1 MAGREAAAPGR
12 ETVMTDDTEDSLWR
26 WPLGTFRDALASD
39 SPTPGGG
46 SAAMVTATLGLGLVV
61 MALRITANKAAD
73 RVFLDTLI
81 LSGERLMAELSA
93 HAEADIAVFDAY
105 MAALK
110 LPKATEDEKVAR
122 RAVLQE
128 ATVAATEIP
137 LNAAQTVLEAIDLA
151 GQAATLA
158 TTQMVSDVGAGAA
171 TLRGAIE
178 AVLYA
183 VDVNLRGL
191 DDAPGRAD
199 YAGSRDRLLATAEQR
214 AGGIARLVRD
224 RLR

>member
-1 MAGREAAAPGR
+1 MTTEA
-12 ETVMTDDTEDSLWR
+12 EDSLWR
-26 WPLGTFRDALASD
+26 WPLATFRDTLASD

-46 SAAMVTATLGLGLVV
+46 SAAMVSATLGLGLVV
-61 MALRITANKAAD
+61 MALRITANKTAD
-73 RVFLDTLI
+73 RSFLDTLI
-81 LSGERLMAELSA
+81 LSGERLIAELSA

-110 LPKATEDEKVAR
+110 LPKATEEEKAAR
-122 RAVLQE
+122 RDALRQ
-128 ATVAATEIP
+128 ATIAATEVP
-137 LNAAQTVLEAIDLA
+137 LNAAQTALEGLDLA
-151 GQAATLA
+151 NQAATLA
-158 TTQMVSDVGAGAA
+158 ATQIVSDVGAGAA
-171 TLRGAIE
+171 TLRGAAE

-191 DDAPGRAD
+191 DDATRRQIYAD
-199 YAGSRDRLLATAEQR
+199 SRDRLLAAAEQR

>member
-1 MAGREAAAPGR
+1 MAGHAAAAPGR
-12 ETVMTDDTEDSLWR
+12 ETVMTNDTEDSLWR

-110 LPKATEDEKVAR
+110 LPKATEDEKTAR

-128 ATVAATEIP
+128 ATVIP

-191 DDAPGRAD
+191 DDARSRAD

-224 RLR
+224 RLH

>member
-1 MAGREAAAPGR
+1 
-12 ETVMTDDTEDSLWR
+12 MTTETEDGLWR
-26 WPLGTFRDALASD
+26 WPLATFRDTLASD

-46 SAAMVTATLGLGLVV
+46 SAAMVSATLGLGLVV

-73 RVFLDTLI
+73 RSFLDTLI
-81 LSGERLMAELSA
+81 LSGERLIAELSA

-110 LPKATEDEKVAR
+110 LPKATEEEKAAR
-122 RAVLQE
+122 REALRQ
-128 ATVAATEIP
+128 ATVAATEVP
-137 LNAAQTVLEAIDLA
+137 LNAAQTALEGIDLA
-151 GQAATLA
+151 NQAATLA
-158 TTQMVSDVGAGAA
+158 ATQIVSDVGAGAA
-171 TLRGAIE
+171 TLRGAVE

-191 DDAPGRAD
+191 DDAAGRQVYAD
-199 YAGSRDRLLATAEQR
+199 SRDRLLAAAEQR

>member
-1 MAGREAAAPGR
+1 
-12 ETVMTDDTEDSLWR
+12 MTDDTEDSLWNM
-26 WPLGTFRDALASD
+26 PLGTFRDALAGD

-46 SAAMVTATLGLGLVV
+46 SAAMVAATLGLGLVV

-81 LSGERLMAELSA
+81 LSGERLMAEMSA
-93 HAEADIAVFDAY
+93 HADADIAVFDAY
-105 MAALK
+105 IAALK
-110 LPKATEDEKVAR
+110 LPKATEEEKATR
-122 RAVLQE
+122 RAALQD
-128 ATVAATEIP
+128 AIVAATEIP
-137 LNAAQTVLEAIDLA
+137 LNAAQTGLEAIDLA

-158 TTQMVSDVGAGAA
+158 TTQIVSDVGAGAA
-171 TLRGAIE
+171 TLRGAVE

-191 DDAPGRAD
+191 DDARGRAD
-199 YAGSRDRLLATAEQR
+199 YAVSRDRLLATVEQR
-214 AGGIARLVRD
+214 AGGIARLVRE

>member
-1 MAGREAAAPGR
+1 
-12 ETVMTDDTEDSLWR
+12 MTTETEDSLWR
-26 WPLGTFRDALASD
+26 WPLATFRDTLASD

-46 SAAMVTATLGLGLVV
+46 SAAMVSATLGLGLVV

-73 RVFLDTLI
+73 RGFLDTLI
-81 LSGERLMAELSA
+81 LSGERLIAELSA

-110 LPKATEDEKVAR
+110 LPKATEEEKTAR
-122 RAVLQE
+122 REALRQ
-128 ATVAATEIP
+128 ATVAATEVP
-137 LNAAQTVLEAIDLA
+137 LNAAQTALEGIDLA
-151 GQAATLA
+151 NQAATLA
-158 TTQMVSDVGAGAA
+158 ATQIVSDVGAGAA
-171 TLRGAIE
+171 TLRGAVE

-191 DDAPGRAD
+191 DDAARRQVYAD
-199 YAGSRDRLLATAEQR
+199 SRDRLLAAGEQR
-214 AGGIARLVRD
+214 AAGIARLVRD

>member
-1 MAGREAAAPGR
+1 MTTEA
-12 ETVMTDDTEDSLWR
+12 EDSLWR
-26 WPLGTFRDALASD
+26 WPLATFRDTLASD

-46 SAAMVTATLGLGLVV
+46 SAAMVSATLGLGLVV
-61 MALRITANKAAD
+61 MALRITANKATD
-73 RVFLDTLI
+73 RTFLDTLI
-81 LSGERLMAELSA
+81 LSGERLITELSA

-110 LPKATEDEKVAR
+110 LPKATEAEKTER
-122 RAVLQE
+122 RTALQR
-128 ATVAATEIP
+128 ATIAATEIP
-137 LNAAQTVLEAIDLA
+137 LNAAQTALEALDLA

-158 TTQMVSDVGAGAA
+158 TTQIVSDVGAGAA
-171 TLRGAIE
+171 TLRGAVE

-191 DDAPGRAD
+191 DDAGRRQV
-199 YAGSRDRLLATAEQR
+199 YAGSRDRLAAAAGQR
-214 AGGIARLVRD
+214 ADGIARLVRD

>member
-1 MAGREAAAPGR
+1 
-12 ETVMTDDTEDSLWR
+12 MTIETEDSLWH

-105 MAALK
+105 IAALK
-110 LPKATEDEKVAR
+110 LPKATDDEKAAR
-122 RAVLQE
+122 RAALQE

-137 LNAAQTVLEAIDLA
+137 LNAAQTALEAIDLA

-158 TTQMVSDVGAGAA
+158 TTQIVSDVGAGAA
-171 TLRGAIE
+171 TLRGAVE

-191 DDAPGRAD
+191 DDIRARAD
-199 YAGSRDRLLATAEQR
+199 YAGSRDRLLATADQR

>member
-1 MAGREAAAPGR
+1 MTTEA
-12 ETVMTDDTEDSLWR
+12 EDSLWR
-26 WPLGTFRDALASD
+26 WPLASFRDALASD

-46 SAAMVTATLGLGLVV
+46 SAAMVSATLGLGLVV
-61 MALRITANKAAD
+61 MALRVTANKSAD
-73 RVFLDTLI
+73 RAFLDTLI
-81 LSGERLMAELSA
+81 LSGERLLRDLSD
-93 HAEADIAVFDAY
+93 HADADVAVFDCY

-110 LPKATEDEKVAR
+110 LPKATEAETAAR
-122 RAVLQE
+122 RAALQE

-137 LNAAQTVLEAIDLA
+137 LNAAQTALEAIDLA
-151 GQAATLA
+151 AQAAPLA
-158 TTQMVSDVGAGAA
+158 ATRIVSDVGAGAA
-171 TLRGAIE
+171 MLRGAVE

-191 DDAPGRAD
+191 DDARKRAD
-199 YAGSRDRLLATAEQR
+199 YARSRDRLMAVAEDR

>member
-1 MAGREAAAPGR
+1 
-12 ETVMTDDTEDSLWR
+12 
-26 WPLGTFRDALASD
+26 
-39 SPTPGGG
+39 
-46 SAAMVTATLGLGLVV
+46 MVTATLGLGLVV
-61 MALRITANKAAD
+61 MALRITANKAAE

-93 HAEADIAVFDAY
+93 HAEADIVVFDAY

-110 LPKATEDEKVAR
+110 LPKGTEDENAVR
-122 RAVLQE
+122 RAALQE
-128 ATVAATEIP
+128 AIVAATEIP
-137 LNAAQTVLEAIDLA
+137 LNAAQTTLEAIDLA

-158 TTQMVSDVGAGAA
+158 TIQMVSDVGAGAA

-191 DDAPGRAD
+191 DDARSRAD
-199 YAGSRDRLLATAEQR
+199 YAGSRDRLLTTAEQR

>member
-1 MAGREAAAPGR
+1 MTTEA
-12 ETVMTDDTEDSLWR
+12 EDSLWR
-26 WPLGTFRDALASD
+26 WPLATFRDTLASD

-46 SAAMVTATLGLGLVV
+46 SAAMVSATLGLGLVV
-61 MALRITANKAAD
+61 MALRITANKAPD
-73 RVFLDTLI
+73 RTFLDTLI

-105 MAALK
+105 IAALK
-110 LPKATEDEKVAR
+110 LPKATEDEKTTR
-122 RAVLQE
+122 RAALQE

-137 LNAAQTVLEAIDLA
+137 LNAAQSALEGLDLSS
-151 GQAATLA
+151 QAATLA
-158 TTQMVSDVGAGAA
+158 TTQIVSDVGAGAA
-171 TLRGAIE
+171 TLRGAVE

-191 DDAPGRAD
+191 DDAGRRQVYADSRDHLLAAAGQRAD
-199 YAGSRDRLLATAEQR
+199 
-214 AGGIARLVRD
+214 GIARLVRD